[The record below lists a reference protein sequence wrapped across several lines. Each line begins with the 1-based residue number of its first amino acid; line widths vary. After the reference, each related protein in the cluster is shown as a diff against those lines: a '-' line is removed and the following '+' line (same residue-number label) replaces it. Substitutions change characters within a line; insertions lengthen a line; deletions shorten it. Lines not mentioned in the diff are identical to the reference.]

1 MDPILYIDK
10 EELKEFYSIIP
21 SDQVGVYYEWEGE
34 NVVHLCLKQKKHSFG
49 KTGKVQFSNVSPSEY
64 SGQLSD
70 KDYFVKVYSDSGEIV
85 SDVYLKKDSDWI
97 KCEINYI
104 PSKEDLYSR
113 NKGILEINILEN
125 KRVMVV
131 GLGSFGSNIAIELA
145 KAGVGSFALFDF
157 DRVELHNLARH
168 TCTTNDLGS
177 LKTDAIEDAIK
188 GKNPYATVDKF
199 PIDINNDI
207 KLLESEIRK
216 ADIVICA
223 TDNNKSRFNIST
235 ALVKLSKTGIFGRA
249 VTRAEGGDVFRYRP
263 GGPCYCCLIGAGF
276 FDSTQEE
283 ITDVQSA
290 RRDGRIAAYVS
301 SEDANAM
308 VQVGLSADIEPICNL
323 MVKLTL
329 VELSKGAESG
339 ISCLESELVY
349 DYYMWANRR
358 ERRHANWA
366 PLPNAANRPSILRWY
381 GARIPRNESCPL
393 CSNAEI
399 QLDEGEEFE
408 QMLDNNDLSDIDI
421 DKL

>member
-49 KTGKVQFSNVSPSEY
+49 KTGKVQFSNVCPSEY

-168 TCTTNDLGS
+168 TCTTNDLGR

-199 PIDINNDI
+199 PININNDI
-207 KLLESEIRK
+207 ELLEFEIRK

-223 TDNNKSRFNIST
+223 TDNNKSRFNISE
-235 ALVKLSKTGIFGRA
+235 ALIKQQKLGIFGRA
-249 VTRAEGGDVFRYRP
+249 VTRAEGGDVFKYTP
-263 GGPCYCCLIGAGF
+263 GGPCYCCLIGM
-276 FDSTQEE
+276 
-283 ITDVQSA
+283 
-290 RRDGRIAAYVS
+290 Y
-301 SEDANAM
+301 
-308 VQVGLSADIEPICNL
+308 L
-323 MVKLTL
+323 
-329 VELSKGAESG
+329 
-339 ISCLESELVY
+339 Y
-349 DYYMWANRR
+349 
-358 ERRHANWA
+358 
-366 PLPNAANRPSILRWY
+366 
-381 GARIPRNESCPL
+381 
-393 CSNAEI
+393 
-399 QLDEGEEFE
+399 
-408 QMLDNNDLSDIDI
+408 
-421 DKL
+421 